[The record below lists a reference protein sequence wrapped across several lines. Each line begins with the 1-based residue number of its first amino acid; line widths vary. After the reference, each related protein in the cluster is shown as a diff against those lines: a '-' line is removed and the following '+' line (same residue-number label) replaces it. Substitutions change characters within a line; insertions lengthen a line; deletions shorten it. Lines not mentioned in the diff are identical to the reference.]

1 MTQLRSLTPEHRS
14 PHNYTLPKE
23 IGELCTVCFHPT
35 LPQLA
40 LWNQKGATVTIRSFD
55 GTELQSIEGVNAKGG
70 LQFSPDGGSLLLCRP
85 SSGETFD
92 LKRIRIIDTET
103 GSNSDIGNGFG
114 IRAMAF
120 PANDKLCARTFSW
133 WQLPLTGADDTTWRI
148 SGAAGSQFVIADVE
162 VTRNAIEDGVW
173 TPEQLVFLIDTEQR
187 QVAQDT
193 IESAPHS
200 VNVVSKLEQ
209 NETVVH
215 YLART
220 RQIEHVNDLLQISA
234 PVTPIKNAEGDT
246 AVMIAVQMHETD
258 IAAQD

>member
-1 MTQLRSLTPEHRS
+1 MHSNGTLLLQQPCLVVLSLPTGRSSQYVGQIMTQLRSLTPEHRS

-133 WQLPLTGADDTTWRI
+133 WQLPA
-148 SGAAGSQFVIADVE
+148 SH
-162 VTRNAIEDGVW
+162 
-173 TPEQLVFLIDTEQR
+173 LIGILIQ
-187 QVAQDT
+187 
-193 IESAPHS
+193 
-200 VNVVSKLEQ
+200 K
-209 NETVVH
+209 
-215 YLART
+215 
-220 RQIEHVNDLLQISA
+220 
-234 PVTPIKNAEGDT
+234 
-246 AVMIAVQMHETD
+246 
-258 IAAQD
+258 